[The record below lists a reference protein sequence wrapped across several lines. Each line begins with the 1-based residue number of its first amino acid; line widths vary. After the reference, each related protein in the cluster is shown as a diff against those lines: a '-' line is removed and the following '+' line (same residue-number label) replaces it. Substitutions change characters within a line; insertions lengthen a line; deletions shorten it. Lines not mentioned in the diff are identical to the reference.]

1 MVMIRYTGDAL
12 WERMERAVQK
22 VRERVERV
30 AAALD
35 GASVPYAIVG
45 GNAVAAWVAQVD
57 EAAVRTTA
65 DVDVL
70 LDRSR
75 LADATAALEAVGF
88 VFVEAM
94 GVPMFLDGPNASPRD
109 AVHVLF
115 AGEKVRAHEAVATP
129 TLGRVERVRG
139 WATAP
144 LEDLVTMKL
153 TSFRRKDQVHLLD
166 MIGLGILDATW
177 PPRLP
182 AELGERLQ
190 SLLDDPDG

>member
-35 GASVPYAIVG
+35 GAGVPYAIVG

-70 LDRSR
+70 LDRS
-75 LADATAALEAVGF
+75 
-88 VFVEAM
+88 
-94 GVPMFLDGPNASPRD
+94 
-109 AVHVLF
+109 
-115 AGEKVRAHEAVATP
+115 
-129 TLGRVERVRG
+129 
-139 WATAP
+139 
-144 LEDLVTMKL
+144 
-153 TSFRRKDQVHLLD
+153 
-166 MIGLGILDATW
+166 
-177 PPRLP
+177 
-182 AELGERLQ
+182 
-190 SLLDDPDG
+190 

>member
-1 MVMIRYTGDAL
+1 MVAIRYTGDAL

-35 GASVPYAIVG
+35 GAGVPYAIVG

-75 LADATAALEAVGF
+75 MPDATVALEAVGF
-88 VFVEAM
+88 VFAEVM
-94 GVPMFLDGPNASPRD
+94 GVPMFLDGPGASPRD

-115 AGEKVRAHEAVATP
+115 AGEKVREHESEPTP
-129 TLGRVERVRG
+129 TLDRVERFRG

-153 TSFRRKDQVHLLD
+153 TSFRDKDRTHLRD
-166 MIGLGILDATW
+166 MIGLGMLDATW
-177 PPRLP
+177 PQRFSP
-182 AELGERLQ
+182 ELGRRLQ
-190 SLLDDPDG
+190 SLLDDPNG

>member
-1 MVMIRYTGDAL
+1 MVPIRYTGDAL

-35 GASVPYAIVG
+35 GAGVPYAIVG

-75 LADATAALEAVGF
+75 LADANTALTAVGF
-88 VFVEAM
+88 VFAEVM
-94 GVPMFLDGPNASPRD
+94 GVPMFLDGPGANPRD
-109 AVHVLF
+109 AVHVVY
-115 AGEKVRAHEAVATP
+115 AGEKVREHEPAATP
-129 TLGRVERVRG
+129 TLGRVERIRG

-166 MIGLGILDATW
+166 MIELGLIDATW
-177 PPRLP
+177 TSRLP
-182 AELGERLQ
+182 AELGRRLQ
-190 SLLDDPDG
+190 TLLDDPNG